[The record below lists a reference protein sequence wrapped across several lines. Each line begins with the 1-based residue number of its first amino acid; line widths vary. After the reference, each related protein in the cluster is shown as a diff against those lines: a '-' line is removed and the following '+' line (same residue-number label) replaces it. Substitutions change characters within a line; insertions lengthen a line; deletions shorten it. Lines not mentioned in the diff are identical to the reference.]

1 MNFQMQQRICVACTE
16 GKLDVRTEPREIAL
30 AQIPV
35 PFSGLG
41 VRDRVSLGAAV
52 RA

>member
-1 MNFQMQQRICVACTE
+1 MQQRICVACTE